1 MYNIKIFFLFFK
13 SAGRVYHFI
22 GIGGLMILSIKIL
35 WLNDIQAPFHF
46 MSKIS
51 NAFEGVLGSIIAS
64 YIFYLFCIHP
74 SVFEEKRTRAL
85 FLDSMLNRI
94 TSSFQS
100 YINGTSVHL
109 NSHSSLSDVR
119 EHFSTL
125 DPFQNNAPLTFG
137 MDERGQFLYADW
149 FDFFSYN
156 NDKIL
161 DAVKKLLD
169 SKMPL
174 DINMINQLNSISNC
188 QWFMIIKKLSELKSQ
203 LNTSSNPFY
212 NSINDTQICD
222 DFYEL
227 KEMVSNIYSL
237 RFEVRKFIIN

>member
-1 MYNIKIFFLFFK
+1 MYNLKLIYLFFK

-22 GIGGLMILSIKIL
+22 GIGGLIILFVKIL
-35 WLNDIQAPFHF
+35 WINDIQAPFHF

-94 TSSFQS
+94 TATFQS

-125 DPFQNNAPLTFG
+125 DPFKNTAPLTFG
-137 MDERGQFLYADW
+137 RDKRGEFLYADW
-149 FDFFSYN
+149 FDYFSYN
-156 NDKIL
+156 NEKIL

-174 DINMINQLNSISNC
+174 DIDMINQLNSISNC
-188 QWFMIIKKLSELKSQ
+188 QWFMTIKNLSQ
-203 LNTSSNPFY
+203 LKDQFNLGSNPFY
-212 NSINDTQICD
+212 HPANDTQICD
-222 DFYEL
+222 SFHEL
-227 KEMVSNIYSL
+227 KQMVNRVYSL
-237 RFEVRKFIIN
+237 RLEVRKFIID